1 VFITINDWPTLD
13 NLSGQTTKGFQAC
26 THYLDDTFS
35 IYLKHSK
42 KVVYSGHH
50 QFLPPKHPLREEEIK
65 HFEGVGEKRKKP
77 LHRDGKLVFSMVKY
91 LKVV

>member
-1 VFITINDWPTLD
+1 M
-13 NLSGQTTKGFQAC
+13 
-26 THYLDDTFS
+26 
-35 IYLKHSK
+35 YLKHSK
-42 KVVYSGHH
+42 KIVYLRHH

-77 LHRDGKLVFSMVKY
+77 LHHDGKLVFSMVQE